1 MVGSTM
7 NDSGNAY
14 VQEIMKV
21 LSQQA
26 DSDYA
31 EWSKAYLRNQ
41 FEFIGIRAPI
51 RRKFMKQVIKEH
63 GLPKGAELKQ
73 IVFSLWELPEREYQ
87 QAALDLLE
95 MGKKVLTADDL
106 SWLSTLI
113 VKKSWWETVDV
124 LAPRIFGQMLLE
136 NPELVPIY
144 PDKWIEDENFWLQ
157 RSAII
162 YQLKYKE
169 KTDEERLF
177 RNILRRAESNE
188 FFIQK
193 AIGWALRE
201 YAKTEPDH
209 VRDFVSKHPLKP
221 LSKREALKH
230 LAKNPR

>member
-1 MVGSTM
+1 M

-14 VQEIMKV
+14 VQEIMNV
-21 LSQQA
+21 FSQQA
-26 DSDYA
+26 DLDYA
-31 EWSKAYLRNQ
+31 KWSKAYLRNQ

-51 RRKFMKQVIKEH
+51 RRKFIKQVIKEH
-63 GLPKGAELKQ
+63 GLPKADELKH
-73 IVFSLWELPEREYQ
+73 IVYSLWDLPEREYQ

-95 MGKKVLTADDL
+95 IGKRNLTAEDM

-124 LAPRIFGQMLLE
+124 LAPRIFGHMFLK
-136 NPELVPIY
+136 NPELVSIY

-169 KTDEERLF
+169 KTDEQRLY
-177 RNILRRAESNE
+177 RYILRRAGSEE

-201 YAKTEPDH
+201 YAKTEPEH
-209 VRDFVSKHPLKP
+209 VRDFVSKHTLKP

-230 LAKNPR
+230 LSKVT